1 MRWIETDTGTN
12 VDISSATAIGVY
24 TANADRLIICD
35 VSIDAVAGAGDYV
48 MYITRQIGGS
58 GSAYVILPKTT
69 MTAATGETAISG
81 QSGFITVRN
90 GDVLT
95 CYVDGLAGDISTPDW
110 TTRWFELA
118 ALKPA
123 TADRSIDVDAS
134 GQVIVASIANN
145 AITAAAIAQDAIDA
159 NSTQLAKIDV
169 IDGLVDAIKAKTDQL
184 AFTVANQVDANALT
198 GGLTAADIRTAIGL
212 AAANLDTQLAAIQ
225 AETASILEDTGTD
238 GVVVASIAN
247 NAITAAA
254 IAQDA
259 IDADAIKADAVT
271 EIGTGVWASATRTL
285 TQSAASVAAVL
296 AGSDITIQRGDTE
309 SISLTD
315 IGALTGYTK
324 LWFTVKGRK
333 TYADTL
339 STIQI
344 EKTGGLL
351 YLNGAATT
359 TSNGSITVDDEAT
372 GDITVV
378 IKAAATAVLEPG
390 TYFYDVQML
399 TASGVTTLTDGS
411 FTVEGDV
418 TRAVA

>member
-12 VDISSATAIGVY
+12 VDISSATAVGAY

-58 GSAYVILPKTT
+58 GSAYVILPKSTL
-69 MTAATGETAISG
+69 TAATGETAISG

-95 CYVDGLAGDISTPDW
+95 CYIDGLAGDTATPDW
-110 TTRWFELA
+110 TTRWYELA

-123 TADRSIDVDAS
+123 TADRTINVDADGLVTLAPDS
-134 GQVIVASIANN
+134 
-145 AITAAAIAQDAIDA
+145 ITASVFDESTAFPIKSADTGATQIARVGADSDTLETLSDQMDAID
-159 NSTQLAKIDV
+159 SDV
-169 IDGLVDAIKAKTDQL
+169 W
-184 AFTVANQVDANALT
+184 
-198 GGLTAADIRTAIGL
+198 
-212 AAANLDTQLAAIQ
+212 
-225 AETASILEDTGTD
+225 SY
-238 GVVVASIAN
+238 S
-247 NAITAAA
+247 
-254 IAQDA
+254 
-259 IDADAIKADAVT
+259 
-271 EIGTGVWASATRTL
+271 SRTL

-309 SISLTD
+309 TISLTN

-324 LWFTVKGRK
+324 LWFTVKARK
-333 TYADTL
+333 SQADSASL
-339 STIQI
+339 LQI
-344 EKTGGLL
+344 EIAGGLL
-351 YLNGAATT
+351 YLNGAAASTAT
-359 TSNGSITVDDEAT
+359 DGSITISDQAT
-372 GDITVV
+372 GDISIV

>member
-35 VSIDAVAGAGDYV
+35 VSVDAVAGAGDYV

-58 GSAYVILPKTT
+58 GSAYVVLPKTT
-69 MTAATGETAISG
+69 MAAASGETAISG

-95 CYVDGLAGDISTPDW
+95 CYVDGLAGDTSTPDW
-110 TTRWFELA
+110 TTRWYELA

-123 TADRSIDVDAS
+123 TADRTIDVDAS
-134 GQVIVASIANN
+134 GQVI
-145 AITAAAIAQDAIDA
+145 
-159 NSTQLAKIDV
+159 
-169 IDGLVDAIKAKTDQL
+169 
-184 AFTVANQVDANALT
+184 
-198 GGLTAADIRTAIGL
+198 
-212 AAANLDTQLAAIQ
+212 
-225 AETASILEDTGTD
+225 
-238 GVVVASIAN
+238 VASIAN

-285 TQSAASVAAVL
+285 TQSAASVAAVME
-296 AGSDITIQRGDTE
+296 GSSITIRRGDTVTV
-309 SISLTD
+309 SLTGLGD
-315 IGALTGYTK
+315 LSTYTK
-324 LWFTVKGRK
+324 IWLTFKDRLGR
-333 TYADTL
+333 TDAQSIL
-339 STIQI
+339 QI

-351 YLNGAATT
+351 YLNGVAHGTAADAAMT
-359 TSNGSITVDDEAT
+359 IADEAT
-372 GDITVV
+372 GAINIL
-378 IKAAATAVLEPG
+378 IKAVATAELIPHSG
-390 TYFYDVQML
+390 TYDVQGM
-399 TASGVTTLTDGS
+399 TSGSVVNTLAEGTYL
-411 FTVEGDV
+411 VEGDV

>member
-1 MRWIETDTGTN
+1 MRWIETDTASN
-12 VDISSATAIGVY
+12 VDISSATAIGAY
-24 TANADRLIICD
+24 TADADRLVMVD
-35 VSIDAVAGAGDYV
+35 VQLDAVAGNGDYV
-48 MYITRQIGGS
+48 MYVTKQINGA
-58 GSAYVILPKTT
+58 GSAYIILPKTT
-69 MTAATGETAISG
+69 MTAASGETAIGG
-81 QSGFITVRN
+81 QSGIIAVKS

-95 CYVDGLAGDISTPDW
+95 VYVDGLAGDTTTPDYY
-110 TTRWFELA
+110 TRWFEIDALVTLA
-118 ALKPA
+118 DDAITSAKFDESTAYPVKSADTGA
-123 TADRSIDVDAS
+123 TA
-134 GQVIVASIANN
+134 IARVG
-145 AITAAAIAQDAIDA
+145 ADSDTLETLSDEIAAV
-159 NSTQLAKIDV
+159 K
-169 IDGLVDAIKAKTDQL
+169 
-184 AFTVANQVDANALT
+184 
-198 GGLTAADIRTAIGL
+198 
-212 AAANLDTQLAAIQ
+212 
-225 AETASILEDTGTD
+225 AETAAIVLDTGTD
-238 GVVVASIAN
+238 GVVVASLAN
-247 NAITAAA
+247 DSITAAV

-259 IDADAIKADAVT
+259 IDADSIKADAVT

-296 AGSDITIQRGDTE
+296 AGSNITIQRGDTE

-333 TYADTL
+333 TYADSL

>member
-1 MRWIETDTGTN
+1 MRYLETDTGTN

-35 VSIDAVAGAGDYV
+35 VSLDAVAGAGDYV

-58 GSAYVILPKTT
+58 GSAYVILPKSTL
-69 MTAATGETAISG
+69 TAATGETAISG

-95 CYVDGLAGDISTPDW
+95 CYVDGLAGDSSTPDW

-123 TADRSIDVDAS
+123 TADRTIDVDAS

-145 AITAAAIAQDAIDA
+145 AITAAAIA
-159 NSTQLAKIDV
+159 T
-169 IDGLVDAIKAKTDQL
+169 
-184 AFTVANQVDANALT
+184 
-198 GGLTAADIRTAIGL
+198 
-212 AAANLDTQLAAIQ
+212 
-225 AETASILEDTGTD
+225 
-238 GVVVASIAN
+238 
-247 NAITAAA
+247 
-254 IAQDA
+254 DA
-259 IDADAIKADAVT
+259 IDADSIKADAVT